1 MTLLHYRLRPVP
13 SLLMGGT
20 AACWLLLTDH
30 FGPRFGVGTEI
41 DLLQVRGC
49 SPRSAVC
56 LARLRRRRSASN
68 AAHLTPRTYRRAVA
82 VRVMIWLA
90 LSAIALSVTAQYW
103 PGGTPRPVVEAA
115 LSVLVL
121 AAGVSLTTGAR
132 LGSHLGGAVAI
143 GILLAAGVL
152 VASIHSRPTVASAS
166 PDSAVHAAWELGI
179 GLVLIGATLVRLQ
192 RWSVRGS

>member
-1 MTLLHYRLRPVP
+1 MTLLHYRLRPIP

-41 DLLQVRGC
+41 DLLQVAVQSSECSLPGSSPTTSIRQQRC
-49 SPRSAVC
+49 SPR
-56 LARLRRRRSASN
+56 RR
-68 AAHLTPRTYRRAVA
+68 RTYRRAVA

-115 LSVLVL
+115 LSALVL

-143 GILLAAGVL
+143 GILLVAAVL
-152 VASIHSRPTVASAS
+152 VASIHSGPTVASAS
-166 PDSAVHAAWELGI
+166 PDSAVHAGMGVGHRPRVDRRHPRQAAAVEC
-179 GLVLIGATLVRLQ
+179 AR
-192 RWSVRGS
+192 

>member
-1 MTLLHYRLRPVP
+1 MTLLHYRLRPIP

-41 DLLQVRGC
+41 DLLQVAGAVLGVQ
-49 SPRSAVC
+49 SAWLVSDDVDPPAT
-56 LARLRRRRSASN
+56 LLTS
-68 AAHLTPRTYRRAVA
+68 TPRTYRRAVG

-143 GILLAAGVL
+143 GILLVAGVL
-152 VASIHSRPTVASAS
+152 VASIHSGPTVASAS

-192 RWSVRGS
+192 RWSVRGR